1 MNFFTVS
8 STEQALTI
16 DKLKNCG
23 CEVIQVS
30 NGLVVK
36 TDKSL
41 QDIQKEIGDAIARD
55 LDKNDPDLSKDTK
68 VFVGIE

>member
-41 QDIQKEIGDAIARD
+41 QDIQKEIGEAIARD

>member
-8 STEQALTI
+8 SPEQAITI

-30 NGLVVK
+30 SGLVVK

-41 QDIQKEIGDAIARD
+41 QDIQKEIGDATVGE
-55 LDKNDPDLSKDTK
+55 LDKNDPELSKDTK
-68 VFVGIE
+68 VFAGIE

>member
-1 MNFFTVS
+1 MNFFTIS
-8 STEQALTI
+8 TTEQALTI

-30 NGLVVK
+30 NGLVIK

-41 QDIQKEIGDAIARD
+41 NDIQSEIGDSIVKE
-55 LDKNDPDLSKDTK
+55 LDKTDPDLSKDTK
-68 VFVGIE
+68 VFAGIE